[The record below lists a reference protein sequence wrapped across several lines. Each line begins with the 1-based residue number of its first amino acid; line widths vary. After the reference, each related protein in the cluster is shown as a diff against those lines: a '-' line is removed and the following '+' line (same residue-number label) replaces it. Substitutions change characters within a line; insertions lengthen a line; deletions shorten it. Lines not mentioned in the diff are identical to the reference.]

1 MTISPQFP
9 YYGRKSSLRMAM
21 TRQGFSLVEV
31 VLATG
36 LVMFAL
42 LVIFSLMPAGLASLQ
57 EANRQ
62 IVETEVFASLGAE
75 LSSTPFTTLD
85 SYVTKR
91 FPLYYDREGG
101 ELKNSSNAVFTVRCA
116 LTTSTSSG
124 AGDLRWATVSIGY
137 HRDPNDASVKADRR
151 TFLLVNRGF

>member
-1 MTISPQFP
+1 MTLFPQFP
-9 YYGRKSSLRMAM
+9 YYGRSSRFRIAM
-21 TRQGFSLVEV
+21 TRRGFSLVEV

-85 SYVTKR
+85 TYVTKR
-91 FPLYYDREGG
+91 FPLYYDREGA
-101 ELKNSSNAVFTVRCA
+101 ELKSSSNAVFTVRCA
-116 LTTSTSSG
+116 LTNPAGSG
-124 AGDLRWATVSIGY
+124 ATDLKCATVSIGY
-137 HRDPNDASVKADRR
+137 HRDPNDAAVKPDRR

>member
-1 MTISPQFP
+1 MTVFPQFP
-9 YYGRKSSLRMAM
+9 YHGRKSCLRMVIA
-21 TRQGFSLVEV
+21 RRAFSLVEV

-75 LSSTPFTTLD
+75 LSSTPFATLD

-91 FPLYYDREGG
+91 FPLYYDREGA
-101 ELKNSSNAVFTVRCA
+101 ELTSSSNAVFTVRCDLKNSA
-116 LTTSTSSG
+116 NPG
-124 AGDLRWATVSIGY
+124 AGDLRWATVSIGF
-137 HRDPNDASVKADRR
+137 HRDPSDTTVKADRR